1 MNSFSAARTET
12 ASTFARAVWAFDRIR
27 LVWILGHNGANGL
40 SATALFARAFIR
52 ASLRLMQRNEPVGTS
67 SPLLHEAG
75 ITADARM
82 RRSNRQAS

>member
-1 MNSFSAARTET
+1 
-12 ASTFARAVWAFDRIR
+12 
-27 LVWILGHNGANGL
+27 L

-75 ITADARM
+75 ITAGARM